1 MADYPLNDRGSLQV
15 VTENFYDAE
24 IIRVFGD
31 LPLGTPRSYD
41 GPAVLVPE
49 PDHPVDLSLIHI

>member
-24 IIRVFGD
+24 II
-31 LPLGTPRSYD
+31 
-41 GPAVLVPE
+41 
-49 PDHPVDLSLIHI
+49 LSLIHI

>member
-31 LPLGTPRSYD
+31 LPLG
-41 GPAVLVPE
+41 
-49 PDHPVDLSLIHI
+49 LSLIHI